1 MSKAKFFYIWGGDT
15 LHFFFKGSEVSPQFK
30 NWDPAESSGYVIA
43 EFCLL
48 HIIFGS
54 LFRGNIL
61 GILPVA
67 SSPTYI
73 FLVLLFLVVK
83 VSVYFS
89 KRDYTLDQP
98 ASIVDILGAICCAL
112 MWLYLYLSP
121 NIPLQY

>member
-1 MSKAKFFYIWGGDT
+1 MGGGYSSFF
-15 LHFFFKGSEVSPQFK
+15 LKGSEVSPQFK

-54 LFRGNIL
+54 FFRGNIL

-83 VSVYFS
+83 VSAYFS
-89 KRDYTLDQP
+89 KRDYTLDQH
-98 ASIVDILGAICCAL
+98 ALLVDILGAICCTFIRL
-112 MWLYLYLSP
+112 HYYLSP
-121 NIPLQY
+121 KIPLQY

>member
-1 MSKAKFFYIWGGDT
+1 MGGGNSSFFLKRERGIP
-15 LHFFFKGSEVSPQFK
+15 PQFK
-30 NWDPAESSGYVIA
+30 NWDPAESSGYAIA

-54 LFRGNIL
+54 FFRGNIL

-83 VSVYFS
+83 VSAYSS
-89 KRDYTLDQP
+89 KRDYTLDQH
-98 ASIVDILGAICCAL
+98 ALLVDILGAISCTFIRL
-112 MWLYLYLSP
+112 HYYLSP
-121 NIPLQY
+121 KIPLQY